1 MGSCSDRLKLIL
13 LLGAVAEWVSWTGVS
28 LPTTAFVPEADLW
41 GCSLRVSI
49 APLADASR
57 GAEEADRERIIRV
70 EGRSRPQARLRRL
83 ASALRLRHAPG
94 ASGRRRARDCRGGA
108 AAQSR
113 RAGDGPISRHR
124 TRGRAR
130 KGGAPGRYALAPP

>member
-1 MGSCSDRLKLIL
+1 MPDDR
-13 LLGAVAEWVSWTGVS
+13 V
-28 LPTTAFVPEADLW
+28 
-41 GCSLRVSI
+41 
-49 APLADASR
+49 APLAAASR

-70 EGRSRPQARLRRL
+70 EGRSRPQARFRRL

-124 TRGRAR
+124 ARGRAR
-130 KGGAPGRYALAPP
+130 KGAPLDGTLLRRPDAVDLAAFESEEGRRLEAAIAQLSPEARRELIALIYLNYG